1 MILTGGFQG
10 DFRAHNVRKGRGV
23 KCNYVYGQIKAAGQ

>member
-1 MILTGGFQG
+1 MIVTDGFHG

-23 KCNYVYGQIKAAGQ
+23 KYNYVYGQIKAAGQ